1 MSLKRILNVYITY
14 IHMCVYMCV
23 CIHTNINIHTYIER
37 GGRRGENFIELAHA
51 IVQAWQVQSLQG
63 RLAGWRPSKDLQ
75 FEFKSSL
82 LAEFLLPNRRFY
94 SVPVSVYIKLLCPGL
109 VYIKIGL
116 HYTDY
121 LLHYLWSKVS

>member
-1 MSLKRILNVYITY
+1 MFILY
-14 IHMCVYMCV
+14 IHMCVYNICV
-23 CIHTNINIHTYIER
+23 CTHKYKYKYTYIYRER
-37 GGRRGENFIELAHA
+37 GKRGENFNELAHA

-63 RLAGWRPSKDLQ
+63 RLAGWRPREDLQ

-82 LAEFLLPNRRFY
+82 LAEFLLPNRKFY

-109 VYIKIGL
+109 IYIKISL